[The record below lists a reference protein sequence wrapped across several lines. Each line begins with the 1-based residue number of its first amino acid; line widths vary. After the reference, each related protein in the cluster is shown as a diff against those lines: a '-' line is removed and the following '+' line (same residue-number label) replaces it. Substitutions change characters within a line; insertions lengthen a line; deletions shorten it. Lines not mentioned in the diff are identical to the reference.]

1 VEMNLYKTDSIV
13 LNLDAFVG
21 MEKSV
26 IYNNTNEQFS
36 HSITYFTAK
45 GCNFI
50 VFDSEEERNN
60 VYNDIYLQLQLLH

>member
-1 VEMNLYKTDSIV
+1 MNLYKTDSIV

-36 HSITYFTAK
+36 HGITYFTAK
-45 GCNFI
+45 GYNFI